1 MPRLLSRRQIVTQA
15 AASAVAFNLPAQASR
30 ASVLHMVRIHRFE
43 FQPALVTVHVGD
55 RIKWTNLDIAPHTAT
70 ADAQGWGTQELSK
83 GQSAEILVTEGM
95 ELEYFCAFHPHMKGT
110 IEII

>member
-1 MPRLLSRRQIVTQA
+1 MPRLLSRRQVVTQA
-15 AASAVAFNLPAQASR
+15 AASAVAFTLPARASR
-30 ASVLHMVRIHRFE
+30 EAVLHSVKIHRFK
-43 FQPALVTVHVGD
+43 FQPALVKVHVGD

-70 ADAQGWGTQELSK
+70 ADTHGWNTQELSK

-95 ELEYFCAFHPHMKGT
+95 ERGYFCAFHPHMKGN